1 MTHPLGHALR
11 HEPDFFPISG
21 VNAAIFRAGRP
32 EWCPAMLFLWGIE
45 LMAGAGAS
53 MPPNRR
59 QTQLRD
65 GLHFA
70 TVALMGLGPSHLL
83 RIGVEDGAAVVVAG
97 ADQQASSVFDLV
109 RILQPWLDRYL
120 RIERVELLNRGR
132 SDAIWITRRGE
143 GMGEIG
149 FDQRLRWWSVR
160 QFGNAGGLGVNHV
173 RWWFDAGQPLLR
185 AGAETIGL
193 LQRISH
199 AASRGLDCR
208 DEVAGLWLHLPVGGA
223 PRA

>member
-1 MTHPLGHALR
+1 
-11 HEPDFFPISG
+11 
-21 VNAAIFRAGRP
+21 
-32 EWCPAMLFLWGIE
+32 MLFLWGIE

-83 RIGVEDGAAVVVAG
+83 RIGVEDGAAVVIAG
-97 ADQQASSVFDLV
+97 DDRQQGPAVGDLV
-109 RILQPWLDRYL
+109 RILRPWLDRYL
-120 RIERVELLNRGR
+120 RIERVELLNRNR
-132 SDAIWITRRGE
+132 SDAIWVTRRG
-143 GMGEIG
+143 GAMGEIG
-149 FDQRLRWWSVR
+149 FDQRLRWWTVR
-160 QFGNAGGLGVNHV
+160 QFGAAGGLGVNHV
-173 RWWFDAGQPLLR
+173 RFWFGASPPLLH
-185 AGAETIGL
+185 AGAATISL

-199 AASRGLDCR
+199 TASQGLDCR
-208 DEVAGLWLHLPVGGA
+208 DDVAELWFHLPVGGA